1 MISLR
6 LFYFGIVTEGEIF
19 SLSSSTQRRLAS
31 RSPYRCDLQ
40 LDDEAVRVVAVGM
53 KLDTSLWMVDAQ
65 GLHAMMCK
73 KTPDRI
79 AGHSSVTC
87 SLSVALYLVY
97 S

>member
-1 MISLR
+1 VISLR
-6 LFYFGIVTEGEIF
+6 LFYCGIVTEGEIF

-40 LDDEAVRVVAVGM
+40 LDDEAVRVAVGM
-53 KLDTSLWMVDAQ
+53 KLGTSLWMVDVQ
-65 GLHAMMCK
+65 GLHAMVCK

-79 AGHSSVTC
+79 AGHSSVAC
-87 SLSVALYLVY
+87 SLSVVLYLVY